1 MSSHSIS
8 LPNAIQRV
16 LRWLCGRGGYT
27 YFLMDIHKE
36 FTFEGKRYKIEG
48 NKAVEID
55 ELKAEAI
62 KWVKF
67 YLVGREDCLNIKM
80 YEGADKCEHT
90 AGFIINFFNLTKE
103 DLK

>member
-48 NKAVEID
+48 NKAVEMKNQKTEYSLIRQRGSPLSVEYD
-55 ELKAEAI
+55 SDGFSTPLK
-62 KWVKF
+62 
-67 YLVGREDCLNIKM
+67 
-80 YEGADKCEHT
+80 
-90 AGFIINFFNLTKE
+90 
-103 DLK
+103 